1 MPIKETILIII
12 FNLIVLNFLI
22 FITIKLANYYKINDV
37 PNARSLHNKSTPNI
51 GGLPILIL
59 FFFNT
64 IYLYFSTFSINE
76 IYFIICLFIISFIG
90 LMDDFFKLSSLTRFI
105 FQFFVSLMS
114 SFISLFFANLE
125 INQNINISFFI
136 IFFCSLFLIIL
147 FINIFN
153 FMDGINGLVSIKSI
167 LFLIT
172 IFFFLIISNYN
183 IPLEFKNIEKFI
195 LIISILLLFF
205 LPWNFPIAK
214 IFMGDSLS
222 YFLGY
227 FISFL
232 IILLSLIDL
241 KFIWISLIL
250 LSLFLVDTCLTILF
264 RLVKKINIFKPH
276 KTHAYQI
283 LTQYF
288 QSHVYVTIF
297 EVLVYL
303 IILLPISFLI
313 LIDFFNGFF
322 ITIVIYLIISF
333 LYLIIKKIKID

>member
-1 MPIKETILIII
+1 MSIKDTIFIII
-12 FNLIVLNFLI
+12 SNFIVLNFLI
-22 FITIKLANYYKINDV
+22 FILIKLANYYKINDV
-37 PNARSLHNKSTPNI
+37 PNARSLHKQSTPNI
-51 GGLPILIL
+51 GGLPILFL
-59 FFFNT
+59 FFFNI
-64 IYLYFSTFSINE
+64 IYLYFSSFSINE

-105 FQFFVSLMS
+105 FQLFVGLMS
-114 SFISLFFANLE
+114 SFILLYFANLE
-125 INQNINISFFI
+125 INQNINISFIYYIFFSLFFI
-136 IFFCSLFLIIL
+136 ILL
-147 FINIFN
+147 INIFN

-172 IFFFLIISNYN
+172 IFFFIYYNYN
-183 IPLEFKNIEKFI
+183 IPLEFKNIENFI

-232 IILLSLIDL
+232 IILLSLVDL
-241 KFIWISLIL
+241 KFMWISFIL

-264 RLVKKINIFKPH
+264 RLFKKINIFKPH

-303 IILLPISFLI
+303 TILLPISFLI
-313 LIDFFNGFF
+313 LIDFFNGFY
-322 ITIVIYLIISF
+322 ITIIIYLIISF

>member
-59 FFFNT
+59 FFLNT

-114 SFISLFFANLE
+114 SFILLFFANLE

-232 IILLSLIDL
+232 IILLSLIDV